1 MPEEGGP
8 PPRTQSEEAEE
19 LSPWV
24 GPPPP
29 PGRASRAGAVSFSGP
44 HSQARPGARD
54 RPYPQHPW
62 R

>member
-1 MPEEGGP
+1 MSETQGRLPRWQGGQRGC
-8 PPRTQSEEAEE
+8 PR
-19 LSPWV
+19 WV